1 VTSKKHKGELKV
13 AMMLLAVFVGQIPSP
28 TFAWLGACSRII
40 EGPYHEIGGCECEDG
55 HCGSSWEWYK
65 IDYCENNV

>member
-40 EGPYHEIGGCECEDG
+40 EPE
-55 HCGSSWEWYK
+55 K
-65 IDYCENNV
+65 PAAATAA